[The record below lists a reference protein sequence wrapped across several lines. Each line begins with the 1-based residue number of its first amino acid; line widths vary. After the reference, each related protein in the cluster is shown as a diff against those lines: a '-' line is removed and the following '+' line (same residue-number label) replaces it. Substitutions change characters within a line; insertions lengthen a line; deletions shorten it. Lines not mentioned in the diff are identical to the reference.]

1 MSFEE
6 NRSALYS
13 ESFEISEGVKNISEN
28 FKRDF
33 FKLLESLTIK
43 LYEKENGFFGQ
54 FLVQVRRE
62 INFNIDWPISTVPGK
77 GEFIMSFNPVT
88 FLDNSQVEMEALLKH
103 EIYHIMMGHYE
114 RALILKN
121 KYSKL
126 AVSIA
131 MDISINQ
138 YIKDLPFYCR
148 RLYDVN
154 KEFGLELDEDMTM
167 EGYAD
172 RIEAVIKL
180 RAKKHQPII
189 SDDASIIK
197 NGIEQESAHDAWE
210 TTGFN
215 LDSTKALT
223 RKVAINAFKG
233 GAPEDIAKAMD
244 LMKEKG
250 EISWQEILRSL
261 ISNTKRGYRK
271 TITRKDRRM
280 PNRLDLRG
288 KLANHIPK
296 ILVAIDISASMT
308 DAEVEKIIVEI
319 LSMAKANDAEI
330 TVLECDDEIRRV
342 YDLKTPKDMKPRVK
356 KNGSTKFSPVFR
368 YIKDNNLR
376 DYILVYFTDGVGEKE
391 LDTKPINTKTI
402 WVLTDKEEE
411 LSIEKP
417 FGIIR
422 RLDRKEIEKAESSLD
437 ILRENINYWGRC

>member
-6 NRSALYS
+6 SRRVLCS
-13 ESFEISEGVKNISEN
+13 EAFEIAEGTKPLSDK
-28 FKRDF
+28 FRKDF
-33 FKLLESLTIK
+33 FKLVESLTIK
-43 LYEKENGFFGQ
+43 LYERESGFFGQ
-54 FLVQVRRE
+54 FLVQVRRD
-62 INFNIDWPISTVPGK
+62 IDFTISWPISTVPGK
-77 GEFIMSFNPVT
+77 GEFIMSFNPST
-88 FLDNSQVEMEALLKH
+88 FLDNSEVEMEALLKH
-103 EIYHIMMGHYE
+103 EIYHIMMNHYE
-114 RALILKN
+114 RANVLKN

-138 YIKDLPFYCR
+138 YIKDLPPYCR

-154 KEFGLELDEDMTM
+154 AEFGLELDENMTM
-167 EGYAD
+167 EAYAHKIEEVI
-172 RIEAVIKL
+172 RI
-180 RAKKHQPII
+180 RAKKHEPII
-189 SDDASIIK
+189 SNDASVIK
-197 NGIEQESAHDAWE
+197 DGIEQESAHDGWE
-210 TTGFN
+210 SAGFN

-233 GAPEDIAKAMD
+233 GAPKDIAKAMD

-288 KLANHIPK
+288 RLANHIPK

-308 DAEVEKIIVEI
+308 DAEVEKIIIEI
-319 LSMAKANDAEI
+319 LSMARAKDAEI

-342 YDLKTPKDMKPRVK
+342 YDLKTPKDMKPRSK

-391 LDTKPINTKTI
+391 LETRPINIKTI

-411 LSIEKP
+411 LSLERP
-417 FGIIR
+417 FGIIK
-422 RLDRKEIEKAESSLD
+422 RLEREEVEKVESSLD

>member
-6 NRSALYS
+6 NRRALYS

-43 LYEKENGFFGQ
+43 LYENENGFFGQ

-103 EIYHIMMGHYE
+103 EIYHIMMSHYE

-210 TTGFN
+210 TAGFN

-319 LSMAKANDAEI
+319 LSMAKAKDAEI

-342 YDLKTPKDMKPRVK
+342 SDLKTPKDMKPRVK

-417 FGIIR
+417 FGIIK
-422 RLDRKEIEKAESSLD
+422 RLDRKAVEKAESSLD

>member
-6 NRSALYS
+6 SRRVLYS
-13 ESFEISEGVKNISEN
+13 EAIEISEGFKPLSDN
-28 FKRDF
+28 FRKDF
-33 FKLLESLTIK
+33 FKLVESLIIK
-43 LYEKENGFFGQ
+43 LYEKESGFFGQ
-54 FLVQVRRE
+54 FLVQVRRD
-62 INFNIDWPISTVPGK
+62 IDFNINWPISTVPGK
-77 GEFIMSFNPVT
+77 GEFIMSFNPRT

-103 EIYHIMMGHYE
+103 EIYHIMMNHYE
-114 RALILKN
+114 RANILKD

-126 AVSIA
+126 AISIA

-138 YIKDLPFYCR
+138 YIKDLPPYCR
-148 RLYDVN
+148 RLYDIN
-154 KEFGLELDEDMTM
+154 AEFELELDEDMTM
-167 EGYAD
+167 EAYAD
-172 RIEAVIKL
+172 KIESVIKL
-180 RAKKHQPII
+180 RAKKNKPII
-189 SDDASIIK
+189 SKDASVIK
-197 NGIEQESAHDAWE
+197 DGIEQESAHDAWE
-210 TTGFN
+210 SAGFN

-288 KLANHIPK
+288 RLANHIPK

-319 LSMAKANDAEI
+319 LSMAKAKDAEI

-342 YDLKTPKDMKPRVK
+342 YDLKTPKDMKPRSK

-376 DYILVYFTDGVGEKE
+376 EYILVYFTDGVGEKE
-391 LDTKPINTKTI
+391 LETKPINTKTI
-402 WVLTDKEEE
+402 WVLTDKDEE
-411 LSIEKP
+411 LSLEKP
-417 FGIIR
+417 FGIIK
-422 RLDRKEIEKAESSLD
+422 RLDRKEIEKVESSLD